1 MQRRIFLKN
10 SVRLAGAAAY
20 GKGVMASNNQLQET
34 DASLATP
41 SNSVKPFNSKFSP
54 DFGVFALTPRK
65 NFADQI
71 KWGYD
76 NGFRAW
82 ECTMLRN
89 ISVSDQ
95 ETISNTI
102 QKLGM
107 EFGQFVGTMDF
118 ERVTFAGNDR
128 SLREKSLKEMK
139 ESVEIARRMN
149 TRFIHNVLGK
159 SHPELPYEFQMV
171 NAIELLKRA
180 ADIYE
185 PHGMVMVMETM
196 NTKINHAGMFLH
208 LIPQAYAL
216 SIAVGRKSIKMLF
229 DFYHVQIEEGNL
241 LPMLDYVWDEVGYIQ
256 IGDTPGRN
264 EPTSGEINYTNVLQH
279 VHDKGYRSFLGLEH
293 GMSRPGNEGVEAAL
307 KAYRSIDPK

>member
-1 MQRRIFLKN
+1 MRRRNFLKN

-128 SLREKSLKEMK
+128 SLREKSLKEM
-139 ESVEIARRMN
+139 
-149 TRFIHNVLGK
+149 
-159 SHPELPYEFQMV
+159 
-171 NAIELLKRA
+171 
-180 ADIYE
+180 
-185 PHGMVMVMETM
+185 
-196 NTKINHAGMFLH
+196 
-208 LIPQAYAL
+208 
-216 SIAVGRKSIKMLF
+216 
-229 DFYHVQIEEGNL
+229 
-241 LPMLDYVWDEVGYIQ
+241 
-256 IGDTPGRN
+256 
-264 EPTSGEINYTNVLQH
+264 
-279 VHDKGYRSFLGLEH
+279 
-293 GMSRPGNEGVEAAL
+293 
-307 KAYRSIDPK
+307 

>member
-1 MQRRIFLKN
+1 MN
-10 SVRLAGAAAY
+10 SVLLAGASVY
-20 GKGVMASNNQLQET
+20 GMSRNNQVQEPNAT
-34 DASLATP
+34 LATT
-41 SNSVKPFNSKFSP
+41 SDSVKPFNGKFSP

-65 NFADQI
+65 NFVDQI

-82 ECTMLRN
+82 ECTMLKN
-89 ISVSDQ
+89 YSVSDQ
-95 ETISNTI
+95 EAISSTI

-118 ERVTFAGNDR
+118 ERVTFAGNDT
-128 SLREKSLKEMK
+128 SLREKTLKEMK
-139 ESVEIARRMN
+139 DSLEIAKRMN
-149 TRFIHNVLGK
+149 TRFIHNVLGR
-159 SHPELPYEFQMV
+159 SHPKLPYEFQMV
-171 NAIELLKRA
+171 NAVELLKRA

-196 NTKINHAGMFLH
+196 NTKKDHAGMFLH

-216 SIAVGRKSIKMLF
+216 SKAVGRKSVKMLF

-241 LPMLDYVWDEVGYIQ
+241 LPALDYVWDEVSYIQ

-264 EPTSGEINYTNVLQH
+264 EPTSGEINYPNVLQH
-279 VHDKGYRSFLGLEH
+279 VHDKGYRGFLGLEH
-293 GMSRPGNEGVEAAL
+293 GMSRSGNEGVEAAL
-307 KAYRSIDPK
+307 RAYRSIDPK

>member
-1 MQRRIFLKN
+1 MRRRNFLKN

-20 GKGVMASNNQLQET
+20 GTGVMASNNQLQET

-82 ECTMLRN
+82 ECTMLKSF
-89 ISVSDQ
+89 SVSDQ
-95 ETISNTI
+95 EAISSTI